1 MTEPFESVLLNPPK
15 EVDIVAIERELSA
28 LWKQAAEP
36 ASVDQAPPVV
46 RACSLNLIVVS
57 RDRQELDSLG
67 NIIGDV
73 TLEHPARTF
82 LISADRTSSPTLDA
96 WISARCS
103 LPVPGGKQVC
113 CEQINLVAGGNEI
126 AKITS
131 IVTSLLVPDVPSVL
145 VWRDKVRT
153 NDQLFS
159 SLSRV
164 MDRVVMDSALERDP
178 GTSFRLWERNIR
190 ENEGRA
196 SFGDLGWTHLT
207 PMRNMLAHVFQPR
220 ETRPHLFQIDALSIT
235 YSSSTNPFHS
245 GLSQAILLV
254 GWLAQRMR
262 WIPIHPLKRTDVTM
276 TAKLRFDE
284 TAIKVRLIEGSL
296 VGHSGGVIG
305 VHLQTTSGVEI
316 SLAAT
321 GSSHCVKCT
330 ISDGKTNQHEML
342 TSGEDLSDSFLL
354 GKELE
359 VMQRDRLY
367 EDVLK
372 TLLPLL
378 EENEG

>member
-15 EVDIVAIERELSA
+15 EVDVVSIERELST
-28 LWKQAAEP
+28 LWKQASEP
-36 ASVDQAPPVV
+36 SLTDQAPPVV

-73 TLEHPARTF
+73 TVEHPARTF
-82 LISADRTSSPTLDA
+82 LIAADRAGSSNLDA

-113 CEQINLVAGGNEI
+113 CEQINLVAGGNDI

-145 VWRDKVRT
+145 MWRDNVRS

-178 GTSFRLWERNIR
+178 GSALRILEKNIR

-196 SFGDLGWTHLT
+196 LFGDLGWTHLT
-207 PMRNMLAHVFQPR
+207 SMRNMLAHVFQPR
-220 ETRPHLFQIDALSIT
+220 EMRPRMLQIDSLSIT
-235 YSSSTNPFHS
+235 YSSSANPFHS
-245 GLSQAILLV
+245 GLSQAMLMV
-254 GWLAQRMR
+254 GWLAQRLR
-262 WIPIHPLKRTDVTM
+262 WIPIHPFKRADGAM
-276 TAKLRFDE
+276 IAKLRFDE
-284 TAIKVRLIEGSL
+284 IAINVRLKEGSL
-296 VGHSGGVIG
+296 AGHSGGIIG
-305 VHLQTTSGVEI
+305 VNLHTTSGMEI

-321 GSSHCVKCT
+321 GSSHCVRCRVR
-330 ISDGKTNQHEML
+330 DGKMDHEEML
-342 TSGEDLSDSFLL
+342 TSGEDLSDSLLL

-359 VMQRDRLY
+359 VMQRDQLY
-367 EDVLK
+367 EDVLRI
-372 TLLPLL
+372 LLPLL
-378 EENEG
+378 EEREG

>member
-28 LWKQAAEP
+28 LWKKAAEP
-36 ASVDQAPPVV
+36 AAADQATPVV

-82 LISADRTSSPTLDA
+82 LIATDRTGSSTLDS

-103 LPVPGGKQVC
+103 LPVAGGKQVC

-126 AKITS
+126 AKVTS

-145 VWRDKVRT
+145 VWRDTVRP

-178 GTSFRLWERNIR
+178 EKALRIWEKNIR
-190 ENEGRA
+190 ESEGRA

-207 PMRNMLAHVFQPR
+207 SMRNMLAHVFQPR
-220 ETRPHLFQIDALSIT
+220 EMRPHLLQIDSLSIT
-235 YSSSTNPFHS
+235 YSSSANPFHS
-245 GLSQAILLV
+245 GLSQAMLLV

-262 WIPIHPLKRTDVTM
+262 WRPIHQLRRTDATM

-284 TAIKVRLIEGSL
+284 IAINVRLIEGSL
-296 VGHSGGVIG
+296 VGHSGGLIG
-305 VHLQTTSGVEI
+305 VNLHTTSGMEI

-321 GSSHCVKCT
+321 GSSHCVMCT
-330 ISDGKTNQHEML
+330 VSDGKMNQEEML
-342 TSGEDLSDSFLL
+342 TTGEDLSDSLLL
-354 GKELE
+354 GRELE
-359 VMQRDRLY
+359 VMQRDNLY
-367 EDVLK
+367 EDVLR

-378 EENEG
+378 GENQG